1 MEEDIVKSSE
11 KNSQRV
17 LTFRAELQQQNLHGF
32 IIPHADEHQNEYLP
46 TCAERLAW
54 LTGFTG
60 SAGMAVVLQDEA
72 AIFIDGRY
80 LLQVQQ
86 QIDTNMFVAHH
97 ITEWPVH
104 EWLGSVLKPGQKLG
118 YDPWLH
124 TPNEIETIRQVCE
137 RVGGQL
143 VASQS
148 NPIDAIWE
156 DRPPYPK
163 SMVVIHPHHVAGKK
177 SDEKRRVLAGKLRQD
192 GVDVDIL
199 TAPDSIAWLLN
210 IRAHDVPHTPLPLCN
225 ALLHSTGELDLFIDL
240 PRLSQDVMDHMGNGV
255 TIQDPTTFE
264 SFLHDLGK
272 QKARVLYDSRRT
284 AVRIVDRLGEVGAI
298 VKQGEDPCVVA
309 KACKNESEIIGTRQ
323 AHCWDGAAVC
333 KFLAWI
339 AREAPR
345 GHLRELDAEEFL
357 EARRKE
363 HAEWKDSSFPTISAA
378 GSNGAIVH
386 YRATEETNKPLEM
399 GSLYLVDSGGQYMGG
414 TTDITRTVAIGTP
427 THEHKDRFTR
437 VLKGHIALATARFP
451 RGTTGTQLDSL
462 ARRALWEVGLD
473 YDHGTG
479 HGVGSY
485 LGVHEGPQRISK
497 APNSVPLQ
505 PGMILSNEPGFYK
518 NGSYGIRLEN
528 LVLVTQSSR
537 DEGQNREFLEFE
549 TLTLVPFDSK
559 LIEWSHLTTAEM
571 HWIHTYHA
579 RVCEVISPLVDAET
593 QEWLC
598 QVTQPL

>member
-1 MEEDIVKSSE
+1 MKVDFV
-11 KNSQRV
+11 KNSLEVHQRV
-17 LTFRAELQQQNLHGF
+17 SALRAELRQRGLHGF

-46 TCAERLAW
+46 PCAERLAW

-60 SAGMAVVLQDEA
+60 SAGTAIVLQDEA
-72 AIFIDGRY
+72 AIFVDGRY
-80 LLQVQQ
+80 LLQVQH
-86 QIDTNMFVAHH
+86 QIDTTMFVVHH
-97 ITEWPVH
+97 MTEWPVH

-124 TPNEIETIRQVCE
+124 TPHEIDKIRQACE
-137 RVGGQL
+137 RVGAQL

-148 NPIDAIWE
+148 NPIDAIWK
-156 DRPPYPK
+156 DRPPYPET
-163 SMVVIHPHHVAGKK
+163 MVVIHSHHVAGKT
-177 SDEKRRVLAGKLRQD
+177 SDEKRRGLAAKLRSD
-192 GVDVDIL
+192 GIDVVVL
-199 TAPDSIAWLLN
+199 TTPDSLAWLLN
-210 IRAHDVPHTPLPLCN
+210 IRANDVPHTPLPLCH
-225 ALLHSTGELDLFIDL
+225 ALLHSTGQMDLFMDSQ
-240 PRLSQDVMDHMGNGV
+240 RLSDEVRAHMGEGV

-264 SFLHDLGK
+264 SFLHNLGK
-272 QKARVLYDSRRT
+272 QRARVLYDSRRT
-284 AVRIVDRLGEVGAI
+284 AIWIVDRLREVGAI
-298 VKQGEDPCVVA
+298 VIQGDDPCVMP
-309 KACKNESEIIGTRQ
+309 KACKNESEIKGARQ
-323 AHCWDGAAVC
+323 VHRWDGAAVC

-345 GHLRELDAEEFL
+345 GHVREVDAQDFL
-357 EARRKE
+357 EKRRRE
-363 HAEWKDSSFPTISAA
+363 HAEWMDSSFPTISAA

-386 YRATEETNKPLEM
+386 YRATKETNKLLEP
-399 GSLYLVDSGGQYMGG
+399 GSLYLVDSGGQYVGG

-427 THEHKDRFTR
+427 TQEHKDRYTR

-451 RGTTGTQLDSL
+451 KGTTGTQLDSL

-497 APNSVPLQ
+497 APSTVPLQ
-505 PGMILSNEPGFYK
+505 PGMIISNEPGFYK
-518 NGSYGIRLEN
+518 SGAYGIRLEN

-537 DEGQNREFLEFE
+537 HEAQGRDFLEFE
-549 TLTLVPFDSK
+549 TLTLVPFDPQ
-559 LIEWSHLTTAEM
+559 LIEWSHLTPAEI

-579 RVCEVISPLVDAET
+579 RVCEVISPLVDAQT

-598 QVTQPL
+598 RMTQPL